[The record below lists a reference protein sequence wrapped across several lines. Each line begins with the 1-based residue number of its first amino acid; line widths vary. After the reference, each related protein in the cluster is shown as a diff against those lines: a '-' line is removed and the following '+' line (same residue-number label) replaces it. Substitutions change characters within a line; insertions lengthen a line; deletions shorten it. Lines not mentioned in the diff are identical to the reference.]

1 MKKTA
6 PMLILSVILFILSA
20 TVVPAFSAE
29 RERVDV
35 LLYMIDQNINGQ
47 ITGDKLES
55 RLSTW
60 EYNVGNTVDNL
71 NELLKEVSGLKSQG
85 DETNLPG
92 NSGILAALKERKK
105 NFTVIIEYRRA
116 LENFMKGLKG
126 KTYSS
131 RQAFLDEYNDKMD
144 KLSSIIDENEPLIVL
159 ERFDI
164 PSRILKLR
172 DELDSSSSDKTLELV
187 KKEWLA
193 SRDVFLEYKREVND
207 LEKLRMQYIKI
218 YKYSIGEGGS
228 PDYLKNGGSGVTP
241 SRPMSKSLS
250 FTPYWGDSPFA
261 WRQLSVGDSINPR
274 IDNVSGGSG
283 LLSYLWT
290 MDGNIIGRQQSAS
303 YRFNRPGMHY
313 LVARVQDSS
322 GKSQWK
328 SYAYNVRGGDNN
340 LHFNLDVSDSNP
352 DPGETVFFK
361 ITDVYGGNAP
371 YQIRWE
377 MNNSYIGSGYY
388 ANYQFPRS
396 GSYNLRVRIRDNYGV
411 EREDTRNFNLGNAGQ
426 ITFNLWASN
435 SSPRIGETVQFE
447 FRDVRGG
454 SSPYFYNWSS
464 NTGASG
470 SGERFNYTFRKSGLH
485 RLKVLVYDQYKR
497 KTVKYYT
504 YRVGGGS
511 SGSIRASIGYS
522 TDRPSLGQLVTL
534 HASNV
539 SGGSPPYSY
548 EWSVD
553 GTRISGDAG
562 ARNTWYREGNSKVTL
577 RVSDSQGSSTSVH
590 HTFRV
595 GSGGGNLTFTD
606 WISNSNPQQHD
617 TVTFKAENVR
627 GGNPPYTYKWEV
639 NGFTIGMFA
648 STTHR
653 FNQTGTYTV
662 KITVKDNSGNVAE
675 RTRTVRV
682 GGGSSSLN
690 ANFRWNNNNPGPGD
704 TVTFVISNVNGGNS
718 PYSYTHKIDNNVIS
732 NGTSATYRF
741 DQARSYRYQA
751 EVRDSSG
758 AVKNTTKI
766 FNIQGSSEPLSFDI
780 NVSNSSPRQ
789 GDTVNFYARNIKGGV
804 TPYIVTWTMNGR
816 KIGSGQNASYRFDT
830 GAYNLNAVVRDRN
843 GTETSRSHSFN
854 VQGSSNPFRVNFSFS
869 ENNPQVGKAVNFKA
883 YNFNGGQPPY
893 NVKWFVDGRQI
904 GTGDNMNYIFNKPG
918 NYNLRAEAYD
928 AFGQKRTTSQT
939 FRVSGSGDPGSG
951 QPDDIF
957 FSITISNSNPRV
969 GDTVHFTVS
978 NLRGGTSPYKIA
990 WSLSNAGN
998 IGNSRSVIWKFKKSG
1013 IRAVSCTV
1021 TDSRGIS
1028 RTIRRN
1034 IKVQ

>member
-1 MKKTA
+1 MKRTA
-6 PMLILSVILFILSA
+6 SIIILLTIVLIFSA

-55 RLSTW
+55 RLRTW
-60 EYNVGNTVDNL
+60 EYNVGNTIENL

-92 NSGILAALKERKK
+92 NSAILAASKERKK

-126 KTYSS
+126 NTYGS
-131 RQAFLDEYNDKMD
+131 RQAFLDEFNDKMD
-144 KLSSIIDENEPLIVL
+144 KISSIIDENEPLIVL

-172 DELDSSSSDKTLELV
+172 DELDSASSDKTLEML

-193 SRDVFLEYKREVND
+193 SREVFLEYKREVND
-207 LEKLRMQYIKI
+207 LEKLRLQYIKI
-218 YKYSIGEGGS
+218 YKYSIGEGGR
-228 PDYLKNGGSGVTP
+228 PDYLKNGGSGITP
-241 SRPMSKSLS
+241 SKPRSKEIS

-261 WRQLSVGDSINPR
+261 WRQLRVGDSINPR

-290 MDGNIIGRQQSAS
+290 MDGSIIGRQQAAN
-303 YRFNRPGMHY
+303 YRFNKPGMHY

-322 GKSQWK
+322 GRSQWK
-328 SYAYNVRGGDNN
+328 SYAYNVRGGDN

-396 GSYNLRVRIRDNYGV
+396 GSYNLRVRIRDNDGV
-411 EREDTRNFNLGNAGQ
+411 EREDSRNFNLGSAGQ
-426 ITFNLWASN
+426 LTFNLWASN
-435 SSPRIGETVQFE
+435 SSPRVGETVQFE

-470 SGERFNYTFRKSGLH
+470 SGERFSYTFRNSGLH
-485 RLKVLVYDQYKR
+485 RLKVLVYDKYKR

-504 YRVGGGS
+504 YRVGGS
-511 SGSIRASIGYS
+511 SGAIKARISYS

-534 HASNV
+534 NAANV
-539 SGGSPPYSY
+539 SGGSPPYRY

-553 GTRISGDAG
+553 GTRISGDAS

-577 RVSDSQGSSTSVH
+577 KVYDSSGSSSSVH

-595 GSGGGNLTFTD
+595 GSGGGSLSFRD
-606 WISNSNPQQHD
+606 WISNSNPQLND
-617 TVTFKAENVR
+617 TVTLKAENVK
-627 GGNPPYTYKWEV
+627 GGTSPYSYQWEI
-639 NGFTIGMFA
+639 NGKKISSSPTTI
-648 STTHR
+648 HR
-653 FNQTGTYTV
+653 FNRAGTYTV
-662 KITVKDNSGNVAE
+662 KVTVTDNAGRVAE
-675 RTRTVRV
+675 RIKTVRV
-682 GGGSSSLN
+682 AGGSSSLH
-690 ANFRWNNNNPGPGD
+690 ANFSWSNNSPRLGD
-704 TVTFVISNVNGGNS
+704 TVTFRISNVNGGNP
-718 PYSYTHKIDNNVIS
+718 PYSYIHKIDNNVIS
-732 NGTSATYRF
+732 NGSSATYRF
-741 DQARSYRYQA
+741 DQVRAYKYQA

-758 AVKNTTKI
+758 AVKNTTKM
-766 FNIQGSSEPLSFDI
+766 FTIQGSSQPLSFDI

-789 GDTVNFYARNIKGGV
+789 GETVSFYARNIKGGV
-804 TPYIVTWTMNGR
+804 TPYTVTWTMNGR
-816 KIGSGQNASYRFDT
+816 HIANGQNASYRFET
-830 GAYNLNAVVRDRN
+830 GSYSLKAVVRDRS
-843 GTETSRSHSFN
+843 GSEVSRSYNFN
-854 VQGSSNPFRVNFSFS
+854 VQASADPFRVNFSWS
-869 ENNPQVGKAVNFKA
+869 ENEPKAGKPINLKA
-883 YNFNGGQPPY
+883 YNFNGGKPPY

-904 GTGDNMNYIFNKPG
+904 GSGDNLNYIFNKPG
-918 NYNLRAEAYD
+918 NYNLRAEAVD
-928 AFGQKRTTSQT
+928 AFGQKKTTSHT

-951 QPDDIF
+951 QTDDVF
-957 FSITISNSNPRV
+957 FSVTISNSNPRV
-969 GDTVHFTVS
+969 GDTVRFTVS
-978 NLRGGTSPYKIA
+978 NLRGGNSPYKIS

-998 IGNSRSVIWKFKKSG
+998 IGSSRSVIWKFKKSG

-1021 TDSRGIS
+1021 TDSRGKS

-1034 IKVQ
+1034 LRVK